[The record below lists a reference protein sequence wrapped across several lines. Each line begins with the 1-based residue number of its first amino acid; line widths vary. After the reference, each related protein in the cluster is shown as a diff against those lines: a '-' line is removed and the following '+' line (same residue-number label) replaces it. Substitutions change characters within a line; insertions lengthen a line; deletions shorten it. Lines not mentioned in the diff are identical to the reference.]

1 MALSISELA
10 RGGGVGVETVRYYQR
25 RGLLQKPET
34 EAKHGGGGGYRHY
47 GADDLGQL
55 RFIKTAQV
63 AGFSL
68 DEISELLALDAQT
81 DRSKVRELA
90 CARIAALDL
99 KIADLKFARLSL
111 SKLVQQCAAGEGEA
125 CPIIS
130 AFDRS

>member
-25 RGLLQKPET
+25 RSLLQKPET
-34 EAKHGGGGGYRHY
+34 QTRHGGGYRHY
-47 GADDLGQL
+47 SEDDLGQL
-55 RFIKTAQV
+55 RFIRTAQR

-68 DEISELLALDAQT
+68 DEIGELLALDAQT

-90 CARIAALDL
+90 RARIAALDG
-99 KIADLKFARLSL
+99 KIADLQSARQSL
-111 SKLVQQCAAGEGEA
+111 NKLVKLCAAGEGEA

-130 AFDRS
+130 AFDRA

>member
-10 RGGGVGVETVRYYQR
+10 RGCGVGVETVRYYQR

-34 EAKHGGGGGYRHY
+34 QTRGGGGYRHY
-47 GADDLGQL
+47 ADEDVSQL

-68 DEISELLALDAQT
+68 DEIGELLALDART
-81 DRSKVRELA
+81 DRSKVRESA
-90 CARIAALDL
+90 RARIAALDL
-99 KIADLKFARLSL
+99 KVAELQVARQSL
-111 SKLVQQCAAGEGEA
+111 QRLVEQCAAGEGDA

-130 AFDRS
+130 AFDRA

>member
-34 EAKHGGGGGYRHY
+34 KARHGGGYRHY
-47 GADDLGQL
+47 GDEDQGRL
-55 RFIKTAQV
+55 RFVKTAQV
-63 AGFSL
+63 AGFTL
-68 DEISELLALDAQT
+68 DEIGELLALDAQT

-90 CARIAALDL
+90 RARIAALDL
-99 KIADLKFARLSL
+99 KIADLKFARQSL
-111 SKLVQQCAAGEGEA
+111 NKLVQQCAAGEGDD

-130 AFDRS
+130 AFDRA

>member
-34 EAKHGGGGGYRHY
+34 QTRHGGGYRHY
-47 GADDLGQL
+47 ADEDVSQL

-68 DEISELLALDAQT
+68 DEIGELLALDART

-90 CARIAALDL
+90 RARIAALDL
-99 KIADLKFARLSL
+99 KVAELQVARQSL
-111 SKLVQQCAAGEGEA
+111 QRLVEQCAAGEGDA

-130 AFDRS
+130 AFDRA